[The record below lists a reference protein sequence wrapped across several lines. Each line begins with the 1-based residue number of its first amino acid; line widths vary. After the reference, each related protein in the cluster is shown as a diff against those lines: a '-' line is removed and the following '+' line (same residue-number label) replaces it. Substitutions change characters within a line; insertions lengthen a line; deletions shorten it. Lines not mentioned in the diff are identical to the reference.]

1 MLKLSRSD
9 MITPQNVIFH
19 ELIGL
24 EVEIRESPD
33 TTLIHLIGRI
43 VLETRNMLMIKTNRG
58 FKKIPKNVAK
68 KIKLF
73 LPSGA
78 VCFIR
83 GPCLI
88 GRAEDR
94 VLRL

>member
-1 MLKLSRSD
+1 
-9 MITPQNVIFH
+9 MITAQNIIFH

-24 EVEIRESPD
+24 RVEIKESPD
-33 TTLIHLIGRI
+33 VTLLNLAGKI
-43 VLETRNMLMIKTNRG
+43 VFETRNMLIIKTSRG
-58 FKKIPKNVAK
+58 FKKIAKSVAE

-78 VCFIR
+78 VCFIS

-94 VLRL
+94 VLRIQ

>member
-1 MLKLSRSD
+1 
-9 MITPQNVIFH
+9 MITPQNIIFH

-24 EVEIRESPD
+24 RVEIKESPD
-33 TTLIHLIGRI
+33 TTLINLVGKI
-43 VLETRNMLMIKTNRG
+43 VYETRNMLVIKTNRG
-58 FKKIPKNVAK
+58 FKRISKQVAD

-94 VLRL
+94 LLRLQ

>member
-1 MLKLSRSD
+1 MLKLSRSN
-9 MITPQNVIFH
+9 MINPQNIIFH

-24 EVEIRESPD
+24 EVEIKESPD
-33 TTLIHLIGRI
+33 TTLINVAGKI
-43 VLETRNMLMIKTNRG
+43 VFETRNMLIIKTNRG
-58 FKKIPKNVAK
+58 FKKVAK
-68 KIKLF
+68 TVAEKIKLF